1 MKHIVKFLALLVSIC
16 LLDRSSWD
24 SDPTFLCLVGEKFI
38 LYYLCCSGWRPLV
51 VFTFSKFW
59 LNVSS
64 CYFPV
69 ASIFHCVTWMLWPF
83 DDWGWFASFLWVCH
97 KKLSQLELC
106 LREFFIL
113 ICICLNFFYSMFN
126 HPLQNFKP

>member
-69 ASIFHCVTWMLWPF
+69 ASIFHCVTWDAMAFWWL
-83 DDWGWFASFLWVCH
+83 GLVCFIFMG
-97 KKLSQLELC
+97 LSQKAFTIRTLFERIFYIDLY
-106 LREFFIL
+106 LFEFFL
-113 ICICLNFFYSMFN
+113 FN
-126 HPLQNFKP
+126 VQSSFAKF